1 MKPVERRLLA
11 IDDEDGLLAVVRA
24 VAADTG
30 YDVVT
35 TSDAS
40 VFLETTRAWQPT
52 LILMDLQMPDVDGV
66 ELLRRL
72 AAEGVAAPI
81 VLMSGVEDKV
91 LRTIG
96 DLGVDLGLNMRGVL
110 AKPVRLET
118 YRRTL
123 EEHAAPSLQR
133 RREALQNALRD
144 GEFTLYYQTVVDLRS
159 REVVGVEAL
168 VRWRHPVDGVLAP
181 ADFIPLAEESGLI
194 NELTRAIVRLA
205 VEQSALWSAQGFR
218 IPIAVNLSA
227 LDLDDDAFPDRLAA
241 LCREHRVDPEL
252 IRLELTETATT
263 RNATGL
269 KAGLSRLRLKGH
281 RLAIDDFGVGYSS
294 LLQLR
299 SLPFSELKIDRSFV
313 ADILRSEDAAI
324 IVEAILALAGAFRM
338 EVVAEGIETEAQ
350 LAALIERGAVRG
362 QGYLFSRPAPAAEV
376 QRRFEGSA
384 LCRNTS

>member
-1 MKPVERRLLA
+1 
-11 IDDEDGLLAVVRA
+11 
-24 VAADTG
+24 
-30 YDVVT
+30 
-35 TSDAS
+35 
-40 VFLETTRAWQPT
+40 
-52 LILMDLQMPDVDGV
+52 
-66 ELLRRL
+66 
-72 AAEGVAAPI
+72 
-81 VLMSGVEDKV
+81 
-91 LRTIG
+91 
-96 DLGVDLGLNMRGVL
+96 MRGVL

-118 YRRTL
+118 FRRTL
-123 EEHAAPSLQR
+123 EEHAAPSAAR
-133 RREALQNALRD
+133 RHEALRTALDERQ
-144 GEFTLYYQTVVDLRS
+144 FTLYYQPVVHLAS
-159 REVVGVEAL
+159 REAVGVEAL
-168 VRWRHPVDGVLAP
+168 VRWQHPLDGLLQP
-181 ADFIPLAEESGLI
+181 DDFIPLAEETGLI
-194 NELTRAIVRLA
+194 TELTRAIVRLA
-205 VEQSALWSAQGFR
+205 VEQSARWSAAGLH

-227 LDLDDDAFPDRLAA
+227 LDLDDDAFPDRLSA
-241 LCREHRVDPEL
+241 LCREHAVDPAS

-324 IVEAILALAGAFRM
+324 IVDAILALAGAFRM

-350 LAALIERGAVRG
+350 LAALIDRGAVTG

-376 QRRFEGSA
+376 QRRFERSV

>member
-1 MKPVERRLLA
+1 VNAVERRLLA
-11 IDDEDGLLAVVRA
+11 IDDEAGLLAVVRA
-24 VAADTG
+24 VAGDAG

-35 TSDAS
+35 TTDAQE
-40 VFLETTRAWQPT
+40 FLEKTRAWQPT
-52 LILMDLQMPDVDGV
+52 LVFMDLQMPDVDGV

-72 AAEGVAAPI
+72 ADERIAAPI
-81 VLMSGVEDKV
+81 VLMSGVDDKV

-110 AKPVRLET
+110 TKPVRLET
-118 YRRTL
+118 FRRTL
-123 EEHAAPSLQR
+123 EEHAAPSAACR
-133 RREALQNALRD
+133 HEALRTALD
-144 GEFTLYYQTVVDLRS
+144 EQQFTLYYQPVVHLAS
-159 REVVGVEAL
+159 RESVGVEAL
-168 VRWRHPVDGVLAP
+168 VRWRHPVEGLLQPD
-181 ADFIPLAEESGLI
+181 DFIPLAEESGLI
-194 NELTRAIVRLA
+194 TELTRAIVRLA
-205 VEQSALWSAQGFR
+205 VEQSARWSAAGLH

-241 LCREHRVDPEL
+241 LCREHAVDPAS

-313 ADILRSEDAAI
+313 ADILRSADAAI
-324 IVEAILALAGAFRM
+324 IVDAILALAGAFRM

-350 LAALIERGAVRG
+350 LAALIERGAVTG

-376 QRRFEGSA
+376 ERRFERSV